1 MTVLTISNSVRFMD
15 FEFFPYQR
23 RLERKGAGVHL
34 SSRALDILRVLV
46 SRPGEVVDKQE
57 LLDRVWPH
65 AVVDE
70 SSIRFQMVGLRRA
83 LGDRVGDSGQRV
95 IVTVP
100 GRGYCFVGA
109 APEGAESARAAAQDT
124 ALRTWL
130 AASGWI
136 VGRDGDGRRRSLRRP
151 RRP

>member
-34 SSRALDILRVLV
+34 TSRALDLLRVLI

-70 SSIRFQMVGLRRA
+70 SAIRFQIVALRRA
-83 LGDRVGDSGQRV
+83 LGDSVGDSGPRV

-100 GRGYCFVGA
+100 GRGYCFVA
-109 APEGAESARAAAQDT
+109 APGGAGPAHAASQDSAA
-124 ALRTWL
+124 RTRL

-136 VGRDGDGRRRSLRRP
+136 VSREGDGRRRHLHRP